1 MKLFK
6 GLCIFAAGAL
16 AGAAVAARA
25 VREKYQQEAE
35 EEIAEMR
42 DYYRELRKNAKTPD
56 EDKMLEED
64 ENSKEEKE
72 ETKEEIAEM
81 RNEYDEIVK
90 GYTNYTQYLS
100 KAAAKYFDTE
110 TKENKKEEKEERT
123 NYEPFIID
131 AEEFGEDPS
140 YDTTTLTYYKD
151 KVLTNDL
158 DDVIDYSVAGEEN
171 LKIFDEYPDCKAIYV
186 RDDIY
191 MVDYEILRDPYQYD
205 EYDDFPDKKPHQ
217 L

>member
-16 AGAAVAARA
+16 AGAAVAARV
-25 VREKYQQEAE
+25 VRDKYQQEAE

-72 ETKEEIAEM
+72 VKEENTK
-81 RNEYDEIVK
+81 NEYNKIVEN
-90 GYTNYTQYLS
+90 YTNYTQYN
-100 KAAAKYFDTE
+100 DTE

-123 NYEPFIID
+123 DYEPFIIS
-131 AEEFGEDPS
+131 AEEFGEDPG
-140 YDTTTLTYYKD
+140 YDTATLTYYKD
-151 KVLTNDL
+151 KVLTDDL

-171 LKIFDEYPDCKAIYV
+171 LKIFDEHPDCKAIYV

-191 MVDYEILRDPYQYD
+191 MVDYEIIRDPYQYD

>member
-42 DYYRELRKNAKTPD
+42 EYYRELRKENVEKYQVQN
-56 EDKMLEED
+56 EEV
-64 ENSKEEKE
+64 ESEKE
-72 ETKEEIAEM
+72 ENTKD
-81 RNEYDEIVK
+81 EYDEIVK
-90 GYTNYTQYLS
+90 GYTNYTQYN
-100 KAAAKYFDTE
+100 DIE

-131 AEEFGEDPS
+131 VEEFGEDPT
-140 YDTTTLTYYKD
+140 YDTATLTYYKD
-151 KVLTNDL
+151 KVLTDDL

-171 LKIFDEYPDCKAIYV
+171 LKIFDEHPDCKAIYV

-191 MVDYEILRDPYQYD
+191 MVDYEIIRDPYQYD
-205 EYDDFPDKKPHQ
+205 EYEDGFLDKKPHQ

>member
-16 AGAAVAARA
+16 AGAAVAARV

-56 EDKMLEED
+56 ENKMLEED
-64 ENSKEEKE
+64 ENNKEDKEEN
-72 ETKEEIAEM
+72 TK
-81 RNEYDEIVK
+81 NEYDEIVK
-90 GYTNYTQYLS
+90 GYTNYTQYN
-100 KAAAKYFDTE
+100 DIE

-131 AEEFGEDPS
+131 VEEFGEDPT
-140 YDTTTLTYYKD
+140 YDTATLTYYKD

-171 LKIFDEYPDCKAIYV
+171 LKIFDEHPDCKAIYV

-191 MVDYEILRDPYQYD
+191 MVDYEIIRDPYQYD

>member
-16 AGAAVAARA
+16 AGAAVAARV

-42 DYYRELRKNAKTPD
+42 DYYRELRKNAKASN
-56 EDKMLEED
+56 EDTIVEE
-64 ENSKEEKE
+64 NNKEEKE
-72 ETKEEIAEM
+72 ENDK
-81 RNEYDEIVK
+81 NEYDEIVK
-90 GYTNYTQYLS
+90 NYTNYTQYLS

-191 MVDYEILRDPYQYD
+191 MVDYEIIRDPYQYD

>member
-25 VREKYQQEAE
+25 VRDKYQQEAE

-56 EDKMLEED
+56 EDKMVVEE
-64 ENSKEEKE
+64 NTKEEKE
-72 ETKEEIAEM
+72 ENAK
-81 RNEYDEIVK
+81 NEYDEIVK

-123 NYEPFIID
+123 NYDPFIID
-131 AEEFGEDPS
+131 VEEFGEDPT
-140 YDTTTLTYYKD
+140 YDTATLTYYKD

-171 LKIFDEYPDCKAIYV
+171 LKIFDEHPDCKAIYV

>member
-25 VREKYQQEAE
+25 VRDKYQQEAE

-42 DYYRELRKNAKTPD
+42 DYYRELRKNTKTPN
-56 EDKMLEED
+56 EDKMIEED
-64 ENSKEEKE
+64 ENNKEEKE
-72 ETKEEIAEM
+72 VEEENSK
-81 RNEYDEIVK
+81 NEYNEIVK
-90 GYTNYTQYLS
+90 GYTNYTQYN
-100 KAAAKYFDTE
+100 DTDI
-110 TKENKKEEKEERT
+110 KENKEEKEERT

-131 AEEFGEDPS
+131 VEEFGEDPT
-140 YDTTTLTYYKD
+140 YDTATLTYYKD

-171 LKIFDEYPDCKAIYV
+171 LKIFDEHPDCKAIYV

-205 EYDDFPDKKPHQ
+205 EYEDGFLDKKPHQ

>member
-16 AGAAVAARA
+16 AGAAVAARV
-25 VREKYQQEAE
+25 VRDKYQQEAE

-72 ETKEEIAEM
+72 EKEEDSK
-81 RNEYDEIVK
+81 NEYDEIVK
-90 GYTNYTQYLS
+90 NYTNYTQYN
-100 KAAAKYFDTE
+100 DTE
-110 TKENKKEEKEERT
+110 TKENKKDEKEERT

-131 AEEFGEDPS
+131 VEEFGEDPT
-140 YDTTTLTYYKD
+140 YDTATLTYYKD

-171 LKIFDEYPDCKAIYV
+171 LKIFDEHPDCKAIYV

>member
-25 VREKYQQEAE
+25 VRDKYQQEAE

-42 DYYRELRKNAKTPD
+42 DYYRELRKNAKTSN
-56 EDKMLEED
+56 EYTVV
-64 ENSKEEKE
+64 EEKE
-72 ETKEEIAEM
+72 ENTKD
-81 RNEYDEIVK
+81 EYNEIVQN
-90 GYTNYTQYLS
+90 YTNYTQYN
-100 KAAAKYFDTE
+100 DTE

-131 AEEFGEDPS
+131 VEEFGEDPT
-140 YDTTTLTYYKD
+140 YDTATLTYYKD

-171 LKIFDEYPDCKAIYV
+171 LKIFDEHPDCKAIYV

-205 EYDDFPDKKPHQ
+205 EYEDGFLDKKPHQ

>member
-16 AGAAVAARA
+16 AGAAVAARV

-56 EDKMLEED
+56 EDKMVVEE
-64 ENSKEEKE
+64 NTKEEKE
-72 ETKEEIAEM
+72 ENAK
-81 RNEYDEIVK
+81 NEYDEIVK

-131 AEEFGEDPS
+131 IEEFGEDPT
-140 YDTTTLTYYKD
+140 YDTATLTYYKD

-171 LKIFDEYPDCKAIYV
+171 LKIFDEHPDCKAIYV

-191 MVDYEILRDPYQYD
+191 MVDYEIIRDPYQYD

>member
-16 AGAAVAARA
+16 AGAAVTARI

-56 EDKMLEED
+56 ENIMLEED
-64 ENSKEEKE
+64 ENNKEDKEVKEDSK
-72 ETKEEIAEM
+72 
-81 RNEYDEIVK
+81 NEYDEIVK
-90 GYTNYTQYLS
+90 NYTNYTQYN
-100 KAAAKYFDTE
+100 DTE

-191 MVDYEILRDPYQYD
+191 MVDYEIIRDPYQYD

>member
-25 VREKYQQEAE
+25 VRDKYQQEAE

-42 DYYRELRKNAKTPD
+42 EYYRELRKENVEKYPVQS
-56 EDKMLEED
+56 EEV
-64 ENSKEEKE
+64 EAEKE
-72 ETKEEIAEM
+72 ESTKD
-81 RNEYDEIVK
+81 EYDEIVK

-131 AEEFGEDPS
+131 VEEFGEDPT
-140 YDTTTLTYYKD
+140 YDTATLTYYKD

-171 LKIFDEYPDCKAIYV
+171 LKIFDEHPDCKAIYV

-191 MVDYEILRDPYQYD
+191 MVDYEIIRDPYQYD
-205 EYDDFPDKKPHQ
+205 EYDDLPDKKPHQ

>member
-16 AGAAVAARA
+16 AGAAVAARV
-25 VREKYQQEAE
+25 VRDKYQQEAE

-42 DYYRELRKNAKTPD
+42 EYYRELRKNAKTPN

-64 ENSKEEKE
+64 ENNKEEKE
-72 ETKEEIAEM
+72 ENDK
-81 RNEYDEIVK
+81 NEYDEIVK
-90 GYTNYTQYLS
+90 NYTNYTQYLS

-131 AEEFGEDPS
+131 VEEFGEDPT
-140 YDTTTLTYYKD
+140 YDTATLTYYKD

-171 LKIFDEYPDCKAIYV
+171 LKIFDEHPDCKAIYV

-191 MVDYEILRDPYQYD
+191 MVDYEIIRDPYQYD

>member
-16 AGAAVAARA
+16 AGAAVAARV
-25 VREKYQQEAE
+25 VRDRYQQEAE

-42 DYYRELRKNAKTPD
+42 DYYRELRKNAKASN
-56 EDKMLEED
+56 EDTIVE
-64 ENSKEEKE
+64 ENSKEETE
-72 ETKEEIAEM
+72 EEIAEM
-81 RNEYDEIVK
+81 RNEYDERVK
-90 GYTNYTQYLS
+90 NYTNYTQYN
-100 KAAAKYFDTE
+100 DTE

-191 MVDYEILRDPYQYD
+191 MVDYEIIRDPYQYD

>member
-16 AGAAVAARA
+16 AGAAVAARV
-25 VREKYQQEAE
+25 VRDKYQQEAE

-42 DYYRELRKNAKTPD
+42 DYYRELRKENVEKYPVQN
-56 EDKMLEED
+56 EEA
-64 ENSKEEKE
+64 EAEKE
-72 ETKEEIAEM
+72 ENTK
-81 RNEYDEIVK
+81 NEYDEIVK

-131 AEEFGEDPS
+131 AEEFGEDPT
-140 YDTTTLTYYKD
+140 YDTATLTYYKD

-171 LKIFDEYPDCKAIYV
+171 LKIFDEHPDCKAIYV

>member
-25 VREKYQQEAE
+25 IRDKYQQEAE

-56 EDKMLEED
+56 EDKIVEE
-64 ENSKEEKE
+64 ENIKEEKE
-72 ETKEEIAEM
+72 ENDK
-81 RNEYDEIVK
+81 NEYDEIVK

-110 TKENKKEEKEERT
+110 TKENKKEEKEEIT

-131 AEEFGEDPS
+131 VEEFGEDPT
-140 YDTTTLTYYKD
+140 YDTATLTYYKD

-171 LKIFDEYPDCKAIYV
+171 LKIFDEHPDCKAIYV

-191 MVDYEILRDPYQYD
+191 MVDYEIIRDPYQYD

>member
-16 AGAAVAARA
+16 AGAAVAARV
-25 VREKYQQEAE
+25 VRDKYQQEAE

-42 DYYRELRKNAKTPD
+42 DYYRELRKNAKTPN
-56 EDKMLEED
+56 EDTIVE
-64 ENSKEEKE
+64 ENSEEEKE
-72 ETKEEIAEM
+72 ENDK
-81 RNEYDEIVK
+81 NEYDEIVK
-90 GYTNYTQYLS
+90 GYTNYTQYN
-100 KAAAKYFDTE
+100 DIE
-110 TKENKKEEKEERT
+110 TKENKKEVKEERT

-131 AEEFGEDPS
+131 VEEFGEDPT
-140 YDTTTLTYYKD
+140 YDTATLTYYKD

-171 LKIFDEYPDCKAIYV
+171 LKIFDEHPDCKAIYV

-191 MVDYEILRDPYQYD
+191 MVDYEIIRDPYQYD

>member
-16 AGAAVAARA
+16 AGAAVAARV

-64 ENSKEEKE
+64 ENNKEEKE
-72 ETKEEIAEM
+72 VKEEDSK
-81 RNEYDEIVK
+81 NEYNEIVK
-90 GYTNYTQYLS
+90 NYTNYTQYN
-100 KAAAKYFDTE
+100 DTE

-140 YDTTTLTYYKD
+140 YDTATLTYYKD

>member
-16 AGAAVAARA
+16 AGAAVAARV
-25 VREKYQQEAE
+25 VRDKYQQEAE

-42 DYYRELRKNAKTPD
+42 DYYRELRKENVEKYPVQN
-56 EDKMLEED
+56 EEV
-64 ENSKEEKE
+64 EAEKE
-72 ETKEEIAEM
+72 ENTKD
-81 RNEYDEIVK
+81 EYDEIVK
-90 GYTNYTQYLS
+90 GYTNYTQYN
-100 KAAAKYFDTE
+100 DIE

-131 AEEFGEDPS
+131 VEEFGEDPT
-140 YDTTTLTYYKD
+140 YDTATLTYYKD
-151 KVLTNDL
+151 KVLTDDL

-171 LKIFDEYPDCKAIYV
+171 LKIFDEHPDCKAIYV

>member
-25 VREKYQQEAE
+25 VRDKYQQEAE

-42 DYYRELRKNAKTPD
+42 DYYRELRKENVEKYPVQN
-56 EDKMLEED
+56 EEA
-64 ENSKEEKE
+64 EAEKE
-72 ETKEEIAEM
+72 ENTKD
-81 RNEYDEIVK
+81 EYDEIVK
-90 GYTNYTQYLS
+90 GYTNYTQYN
-100 KAAAKYFDTE
+100 DIE

-131 AEEFGEDPS
+131 VEEFGEDPT
-140 YDTTTLTYYKD
+140 YDTATLTYYKD

-171 LKIFDEYPDCKAIYV
+171 LKIFDEHPDCKAIYV

-191 MVDYEILRDPYQYD
+191 MVDYEIIRDPYQYD

>member
-16 AGAAVAARA
+16 AGAAVAARV

-42 DYYRELRKNAKTPD
+42 DYYRELRKNAKASN
-56 EDKMLEED
+56 EDTIVE

-72 ETKEEIAEM
+72 ENDK
-81 RNEYDEIVK
+81 NEYDEIVK
-90 GYTNYTQYLS
+90 NYTNYTQYN
-100 KAAAKYFDTE
+100 DTE

-131 AEEFGEDPS
+131 VEEFGEDPT
-140 YDTTTLTYYKD
+140 YDTATLTYYKD

-171 LKIFDEYPDCKAIYV
+171 LKIFDEHPDCKAIYV

>member
-25 VREKYQQEAE
+25 IRDKYQQEAE

-42 DYYRELRKNAKTPD
+42 VYYRELRKNAKTPD
-56 EDKMLEED
+56 EDKIVEE
-64 ENSKEEKE
+64 ENIKEEKE
-72 ETKEEIAEM
+72 ENDK
-81 RNEYDEIVK
+81 NEYDEIVK

-131 AEEFGEDPS
+131 VEEFGEDPT
-140 YDTTTLTYYKD
+140 YDTATLTYYKD

-171 LKIFDEYPDCKAIYV
+171 LKIFDEHPDCKAIYV

-191 MVDYEILRDPYQYD
+191 MVDYEIIRDPYQYD

>member
-6 GLCIFAAGAL
+6 GLCIFSAGVIAGAF
-16 AGAAVAARA
+16 VAARA
-25 VREKYQQEAE
+25 VKERYQQEAE

-42 DYYRELRKNAKTPD
+42 EYYRELKKETTVVEPIEEKTD
-56 EDKMLEED
+56 NEETEKEEYNEIVKEKGYVNYTD
-64 ENSKEEKE
+64 YNDTEPKEEKKE
-72 ETKEEIAEM
+72 ET
-81 RNEYDEIVK
+81 
-90 GYTNYTQYLS
+90 
-100 KAAAKYFDTE
+100 
-110 TKENKKEEKEERT
+110 RT
-123 NYEPFIID
+123 DYEPFIID

-140 YDTTTLTYYKD
+140 YDTSTLTYFKD
-151 KVLTNDL
+151 KVLADEV
-158 DDVIDYSVAGEEN
+158 DEVIDYSVVGEDN

-205 EYDDFPDKKPHQ
+205 EYKWDSDKKPHQ

>member
-42 DYYRELRKNAKTPD
+42 DYYRELRKNTKTPD

-72 ETKEEIAEM
+72 ENDK
-81 RNEYDEIVK
+81 NEYDEIVK
-90 GYTNYTQYLS
+90 NYTNYTQYN
-100 KAAAKYFDTE
+100 DTE

-191 MVDYEILRDPYQYD
+191 MVDYEIIRDPYQYD

>member
-25 VREKYQQEAE
+25 VRDKYQQEAE

-42 DYYRELRKNAKTPD
+42 DYYRELRKNAKTPN
-56 EDKMLEED
+56 EDIIVE
-64 ENSKEEKE
+64 ENSEEEKKEENDKD
-72 ETKEEIAEM
+72 
-81 RNEYDEIVK
+81 EYDEIVK
-90 GYTNYTQYLS
+90 GYTNYTQYN
-100 KAAAKYFDTE
+100 DIE

-131 AEEFGEDPS
+131 VEEFGEDPT
-140 YDTTTLTYYKD
+140 YDTATLTYYKD

-171 LKIFDEYPDCKAIYV
+171 LKIFDEHPDCKAIYV

>member
-25 VREKYQQEAE
+25 VRDKYQQEAE

-56 EDKMLEED
+56 EDKMIEE
-64 ENSKEEKE
+64 ENKKEEKE
-72 ETKEEIAEM
+72 VKEENDK
-81 RNEYDEIVK
+81 NEYDEIVK
-90 GYTNYTQYLS
+90 NYTNYTQYN
-100 KAAAKYFDTE
+100 DIE

-131 AEEFGEDPS
+131 VEEFGEDPT
-140 YDTTTLTYYKD
+140 YDTATLTYYKD

-171 LKIFDEYPDCKAIYV
+171 LKIFDEHPDCKAIYV

>member
-25 VREKYQQEAE
+25 VRDKYQQEAE

-42 DYYRELRKNAKTPD
+42 EYYRELRKNAKTPN

-64 ENSKEEKE
+64 ENNKEEKE
-72 ETKEEIAEM
+72 ENTKD
-81 RNEYDEIVK
+81 EYNKIVK
-90 GYTNYTQYLS
+90 DYTNYTQYN
-100 KAAAKYFDTE
+100 DTE

-131 AEEFGEDPS
+131 VEEFGEDPT
-140 YDTTTLTYYKD
+140 YDTATLTYYKD

-171 LKIFDEYPDCKAIYV
+171 LKIFDEHPDCKAIYV

-191 MVDYEILRDPYQYD
+191 MVDYEIIRDPYQYD

>member
-16 AGAAVAARA
+16 AGAAVAARV
-25 VREKYQQEAE
+25 VRDKYQQEAE

-42 DYYRELRKNAKTPD
+42 DYYRELRKNAKTPN
-56 EDKMLEED
+56 EDAIVE
-64 ENSKEEKE
+64 EEKE
-72 ETKEEIAEM
+72 VKEENDK
-81 RNEYDEIVK
+81 NEYDEIVK
-90 GYTNYTQYLS
+90 NYTNYTQYN
-100 KAAAKYFDTE
+100 DTE

-131 AEEFGEDPS
+131 VEEFGEDPT
-140 YDTTTLTYYKD
+140 YDTATLTYYKD

-171 LKIFDEYPDCKAIYV
+171 LKIFDEHPDCKAIYV

>member
-25 VREKYQQEAE
+25 VRDKYQQEAE

-42 DYYRELRKNAKTPD
+42 DYYRELRKENVEKYPVQN
-56 EDKMLEED
+56 EEA
-64 ENSKEEKE
+64 EAEKE
-72 ETKEEIAEM
+72 ENTKD
-81 RNEYDEIVK
+81 EYDEIVK

-110 TKENKKEEKEERT
+110 TKENKKEEKEEKEERT

-131 AEEFGEDPS
+131 VEEFGEDPT
-140 YDTTTLTYYKD
+140 YDTATLTYYKD

-171 LKIFDEYPDCKAIYV
+171 LKIFDEHPDCKAIYV

-191 MVDYEILRDPYQYD
+191 MVDYEIIRDPYQYD

>member
-16 AGAAVAARA
+16 AGAAVAARV

-42 DYYRELRKNAKTPD
+42 DYYRELRKNTKTPD
-56 EDKMLEED
+56 EDKMVEE
-64 ENSKEEKE
+64 ENTKEEKE
-72 ETKEEIAEM
+72 ESTKD
-81 RNEYDEIVK
+81 EYDEIVK
-90 GYTNYTQYLS
+90 GYTNYTQYN
-100 KAAAKYFDTE
+100 DIE

-131 AEEFGEDPS
+131 VEEFGEDPT
-140 YDTTTLTYYKD
+140 YDTATLTYYKD

-171 LKIFDEYPDCKAIYV
+171 LKIFDEHPDCKAIYV

>member
-25 VREKYQQEAE
+25 IRDKYQQEAE

-56 EDKMLEED
+56 EDKIVEE
-64 ENSKEEKE
+64 ENIKEEKE
-72 ETKEEIAEM
+72 ENDK
-81 RNEYDEIVK
+81 NEYDEIVK

-110 TKENKKEEKEERT
+110 TKENKKEENKKEEKEERT

-131 AEEFGEDPS
+131 VEEFGEDPT
-140 YDTTTLTYYKD
+140 YDTATLTYYKD

-171 LKIFDEYPDCKAIYV
+171 LKIFDEHPDCKAIYV

>member
-1 MKLFK
+1 MKIFK

-16 AGAAVAARA
+16 AGAAVAARV
-25 VREKYQQEAE
+25 VRDKYQQEAE

-72 ETKEEIAEM
+72 EKEEDSK
-81 RNEYDEIVK
+81 NEYDEIVK
-90 GYTNYTQYLS
+90 NYTNYTQYN
-100 KAAAKYFDTE
+100 DTE

>member
-25 VREKYQQEAE
+25 VRDKYQQEAE

-42 DYYRELRKNAKTPD
+42 DYYRELRKNAKTPN
-56 EDKMLEED
+56 EDTIVE
-64 ENSKEEKE
+64 ENSEEEKE
-72 ETKEEIAEM
+72 ENDKD
-81 RNEYDEIVK
+81 EYDEIVK
-90 GYTNYTQYLS
+90 NYTNYTQYN
-100 KAAAKYFDTE
+100 DTE
-110 TKENKKEEKEERT
+110 TKENKKEVKEERT

>member
-16 AGAAVAARA
+16 AGAAVAARV
-25 VREKYQQEAE
+25 VRDKYQQEAE

-42 DYYRELRKNAKTPD
+42 EYYRELRKNAKTPN
-56 EDKMLEED
+56 EDKMIEED
-64 ENSKEEKE
+64 ENNKEEKE
-72 ETKEEIAEM
+72 VEEENSK
-81 RNEYDEIVK
+81 NEYNEIVK
-90 GYTNYTQYLS
+90 GYTNYTQYN
-100 KAAAKYFDTE
+100 DTDI
-110 TKENKKEEKEERT
+110 KENKEEKEERT

-131 AEEFGEDPS
+131 VEEFGEDPT
-140 YDTTTLTYYKD
+140 YDTATLTYYKD

-171 LKIFDEYPDCKAIYV
+171 LKIFDEHPDCKAIYV

-205 EYDDFPDKKPHQ
+205 EYEDGFLDKKPHQ

>member
-56 EDKMLEED
+56 EDKMIEED
-64 ENSKEEKE
+64 ENNKEEKE
-72 ETKEEIAEM
+72 ENAK
-81 RNEYDEIVK
+81 NEYDEIVK
-90 GYTNYTQYLS
+90 GYTNYTQYN
-100 KAAAKYFDTE
+100 DIE

-131 AEEFGEDPS
+131 VEEFGEDPT
-140 YDTTTLTYYKD
+140 YDTATLTYYKD

-171 LKIFDEYPDCKAIYV
+171 LKIFDEHPDCKAIYV

>member
-25 VREKYQQEAE
+25 VRDKYQQEAE

-42 DYYRELRKNAKTPD
+42 EYYRELRKENVERYPVQS
-56 EDKMLEED
+56 EEV
-64 ENSKEEKE
+64 EAEKE
-72 ETKEEIAEM
+72 ENTKD
-81 RNEYDEIVK
+81 EYDEIVK
-90 GYTNYTQYLS
+90 GYTNYTQYN
-100 KAAAKYFDTE
+100 DIE

-131 AEEFGEDPS
+131 VEEFGEDPT
-140 YDTTTLTYYKD
+140 YDTATLTYYKD

-171 LKIFDEYPDCKAIYV
+171 LKIFDEHPDCKAIYV

-191 MVDYEILRDPYQYD
+191 MVDYEIIRDPYQYD

>member
-72 ETKEEIAEM
+72 ENDK
-81 RNEYDEIVK
+81 NEYDEIVK
-90 GYTNYTQYLS
+90 NYTNYTQYN
-100 KAAAKYFDTE
+100 DTE
-110 TKENKKEEKEERT
+110 TKENKKEEKEEKEERT

-191 MVDYEILRDPYQYD
+191 MVDYEIIRDPYQYD

>member
-25 VREKYQQEAE
+25 VRDKYQQEAE

-56 EDKMLEED
+56 EDKMIEE
-64 ENSKEEKE
+64 ENKKEEKE
-72 ETKEEIAEM
+72 ENTK
-81 RNEYDEIVK
+81 NEYDEIVK

-131 AEEFGEDPS
+131 VEEFGEDPT
-140 YDTTTLTYYKD
+140 YDTATLTYYKD

-171 LKIFDEYPDCKAIYV
+171 LKIFDEHPDCKAIYV

-191 MVDYEILRDPYQYD
+191 MVDYEIIRDPYQYD
-205 EYDDFPDKKPHQ
+205 EYEDFPDKKPHQ

>member
-16 AGAAVAARA
+16 AGAAVAARV

-64 ENSKEEKE
+64 ENNKEEKE
-72 ETKEEIAEM
+72 VKEENDK
-81 RNEYDEIVK
+81 NEYDEIVK
-90 GYTNYTQYLS
+90 NYTNYTQYN
-100 KAAAKYFDTE
+100 DTE

-131 AEEFGEDPS
+131 VEEFGEDPT
-140 YDTTTLTYYKD
+140 YDTATLTYYKD

-171 LKIFDEYPDCKAIYV
+171 LKIFDEHPDCKAIYV

-191 MVDYEILRDPYQYD
+191 MVDYEIIRDPYQYD

>member
-16 AGAAVAARA
+16 AGAAVAARV

-42 DYYRELRKNAKTPD
+42 DYYRELRKNAKASN
-56 EDKMLEED
+56 EDTIVEE
-64 ENSKEEKE
+64 ENIKEEKE
-72 ETKEEIAEM
+72 ENDK
-81 RNEYDEIVK
+81 NEYDEIVK
-90 GYTNYTQYLS
+90 NYTNYTQYLS

-110 TKENKKEEKEERT
+110 TKENEKEEKEERT

-131 AEEFGEDPS
+131 AEEFGEDPT
-140 YDTTTLTYYKD
+140 YDTATLTYYKD

-171 LKIFDEYPDCKAIYV
+171 LKIFDEHPDCKAIYV

-191 MVDYEILRDPYQYD
+191 MVDYEIIRDPYQYD

>member
-25 VREKYQQEAE
+25 VRDKYQQEAE
-35 EEIAEMR
+35 EEISEMR

-56 EDKMLEED
+56 EDKMVEE
-64 ENSKEEKE
+64 ENTKEEKE
-72 ETKEEIAEM
+72 ENTKD
-81 RNEYDEIVK
+81 EYDEIVK
-90 GYTNYTQYLS
+90 GYTNYTQYN
-100 KAAAKYFDTE
+100 DIE

-131 AEEFGEDPS
+131 VEEFGEDPT
-140 YDTTTLTYYKD
+140 YDTATLTYYKD

-171 LKIFDEYPDCKAIYV
+171 LKIFDEHPDCKAIYV

-191 MVDYEILRDPYQYD
+191 MVDYEIIRDPYQYD